1 MDLEERNKLVEDNIN
16 LVYYIVNR
24 YFNNYGDREE
34 FISEGSMGLI
44 RAANTYDKTKKIK
57 FSTYACR
64 CIYNEISKYLNIQN
78 YNCRRANVD
87 ALSIDNTIY
96 DNNEKLT
103 FKELLECE
111 EDYSV
116 ANVSYLLDLI
126 DTLNVKDGK
135 YACVKKAEGYSL
147 REIADVL
154 GVSKEAVRQKIC
166 RVKRKLIKLGVSV

>member
-1 MDLEERNKLVEDNIN
+1 MDLEERNKLVEENIK
-16 LVYYIVNR
+16 LVYHVVHK
-24 YFNNYGDREE
+24 YFNYGDVEE
-34 FISEGSMGLI
+34 FISEGSVGLI

-64 CIYNEISKYLNIQN
+64 CIYNEISKYLNVQN
-78 YNCRRANVD
+78 YDCRRANLD

-116 ANVSYLLDLI
+116 ANVSYILDLLDTI
-126 DTLNVKDGK
+126 NVKDGK

-147 REIADVL
+147 GEIGDVL